1 MTDLIDNE
9 GVVTV
14 FGPTNSGNAMAW
26 KHIVNQKKIPV
37 INNVSAGT
45 DITKPISPGADN
57 YMFRVSMVD
66 REQISALMAYVKK
79 NSAESKKVGF
89 MSETTGYGQGGLR
102 DMKDVAQAQGI
113 TPVDI
118 EQFGVGDT
126 DMTSQLNKLKAA
138 GADTVIIWAQGTP
151 IAQVMRSMEK
161 INYYPRVLSSWA
173 ADNITFYDAAG
184 KTLAEKPLFLRTVSE
199 NRTPAQ
205 DKLFARVGS
214 QLKAPSSFS
223 FALHGYDSVL
233 LLAQAM
239 KQANSTD
246 GSAIRVALENL
257 NSPVQGLLKTYN
269 KPFSKTNHEALL
281 AKDFVWV
288 HWKDGKLLPYSD
300 AVTTE
305 NKHDGSISSGS
316 NQRPGRRW
324 RVRVDSAWFQHHI
337 HHNQDAQF
345 LAWRVRLRRCFH
357 RHERD
362 AAPAWETHHLYH
374 VRRRSPKRD
383 SAVAGVGGSTCG
395 DGCTGMAALCA
406 RRSAF
411 REEAW
416 NGLGYEHAGLRR
428 RPRFNWPCY
437 LGTEARRRSFAG
449 WRLGDSNFRHR
460 CSAAGNAASRRRRPR
475 DDCVRPRDAKDD
487 GWQDDARRGRKR

>member
-1 MTDLIDNE
+1 MKAIRIIAAAVAAASFAVASSAALAQEIKIGFNGDLSASPSAQSGQAAVLGMQAAIADINAAGGVLGKKLALVVRDDVSQPPKSIQNMTDLIDNE
-9 GVVTV
+9 GVVAV

-37 INNVSAGT
+37 VDNVSAGT
-45 DITKPISPGADN
+45 DITKPMSPGADN

-66 REQISALMAYVKK
+66 REQIAALMAYVKK
-79 NSAESKKVGF
+79 NSTESKKVGF

-102 DMKDVAQAQGI
+102 DMKDIAQAQGL

-233 LLAQAM
+233 LLAQAL

-246 GSAIRVALENL
+246 GSAVRVALENL
-257 NSPVQGLLKTYN
+257 NTPVQGLLKTYN

-288 HWKDGKLLPYSD
+288 HWKDGKLIPYSD
-300 AVTTE
+300 ALVASLT
-305 NKHDGSISSGS
+305 
-316 NQRPGRRW
+316 
-324 RVRVDSAWFQHHI
+324 
-337 HHNQDAQF
+337 
-345 LAWRVRLRRCFH
+345 
-357 RHERD
+357 
-362 AAPAWETHHLYH
+362 PADY
-374 VRRRSPKRD
+374 K
-383 SAVAGVGGSTCG
+383 
-395 DGCTGMAALCA
+395 
-406 RRSAF
+406 
-411 REEAW
+411 
-416 NGLGYEHAGLRR
+416 
-428 RPRFNWPCY
+428 
-437 LGTEARRRSFAG
+437 
-449 WRLGDSNFRHR
+449 
-460 CSAAGNAASRRRRPR
+460 
-475 DDCVRPRDAKDD
+475 
-487 GWQDDARRGRKR
+487 Q